1 VPQASEPRSDV
12 VPVVSGL
19 ARGLTPD
26 GAPVSSSDSDRAS
39 SDDDAPNAAE
49 SPSAESGSGSD
60 DDDSPKRGKR
70 RRRGRRGSGGE
81 RNDEKLTNQKS
92 DDSSPRE
99 RGQEAASDVQPRG
112 ARASEPKAS
121 EPSTDTSREISPLAR
136 GVVAQPAEPA
146 ESASDKKQA
155 EKRVEVKPAI
165 ESAPRT
171 LYSGRRGKAP
181 PRGRG
186 RQDDR

>member
-1 VPQASEPRSDV
+1 
-12 VPVVSGL
+12 VSGL